1 MKIRSILL
9 VILVCAWLF
18 SCRKEY
24 VNPTGPTP
32 EVLVK
37 TQQGMVELVVG
48 IKNRFAV
55 NNLGNGS
62 LFNAISANGFTTSEI
77 SLKAG
82 GNQNFGQ
89 LSFGKNNVATTN
101 TVLTELWSNCMQ
113 INYFSTLLID
123 NIQNAKDPAVA
134 ANIRRYALLYK
145 AMSIGT
151 MAAYWEKIPITTGK
165 NPAFVDTSTALQ
177 AAIAMLDEASLIP
190 EPVLPDPYPA
200 TFGTEISL
208 KNTLNA
214 LSARYNL
221 MLGNYDQAILKA
233 KAVDWSSK
241 SYFIFNG
248 QNPNPLYR
256 SGFTSTFGYTAKQKF
271 GLTGSLLPDAKDTLR
286 EIFYTRPFPRP
297 GSNAGFG
304 FGKSDNDAMPIYL
317 VGEMMLILS
326 ESYARKNDA
335 TNSKIWLDSV
345 LTKKRSRDPF
355 GIGAELSAY
364 QGPVDIPSLLVQ
376 IYKNRCIELFMS
388 GLKLP
393 DSRRFQRP
401 GPNDPGSERS
411 RNYYPIP
418 LQERNGNSSTPPDPT
433 G

>member
-1 MKIRSILL
+1 MKIKSILL
-9 VILVCAWLF
+9 VILVSAGLY

-32 EVLVK
+32 EELVK

-55 NNLGNGS
+55 NNIGTGA
-62 LFNAISANGFTTSEI
+62 LFNAITASGFTTKEI

-89 LSFGKNNVATTN
+89 LAFGKNNVATTN
-101 TVLTELWSNCMQ
+101 TVLTELWSNCLL
-113 INYFSTLLID
+113 INYHCTLLID
-123 NIQNAKDPAVA
+123 NIQQANDPAVA
-134 ANIRRYALLYK
+134 ANIKRYALLYK
-145 AMSIGT
+145 ALSIGT
-151 MAAYWEKIPITTGK
+151 MAAYWEQIPITTGP
-165 NPAFVDTSTALQ
+165 NSVFVDSTTALK

-190 EPVLPDPYPA
+190 EKVMPDPYPA
-200 TFGTEISL
+200 LFGTEISL
-208 KNTLNA
+208 KNTLKA

-221 MLGNYDQAILKA
+221 MIGNYDQAIAKA
-233 KAVDWSSK
+233 MAVDWSSK
-241 SYFIFNG
+241 SSFIFNG

-256 SGFTSTFGYTAKQKF
+256 SGFTSTFGYTVVPKF
-271 GLTGSLLPDAKDTLR
+271 GLTGSLVPDVKDTLR
-286 EIFYTRPFPRP
+286 GIFYTRAFPRP
-297 GSNAGFG
+297 GPNASFG
-304 FGKSDNDAMPIYL
+304 FGKSDNDAIPIYL

-335 TNSKIWLDSV
+335 VNSKLWLDSV

-355 GIGAELSAY
+355 GIGAELPPY
-364 QGPVDIPSLLVQ
+364 QGPTDISSLLLE

-388 GLKLP
+388 GLRLP
-393 DSRRFQRP
+393 DSRRFRRP
-401 GPNDPGSERS
+401 GPNDPGSERN

-418 LQERNGNSSTPPDPT
+418 LQERNGNSNTPPDPT